1 MCEIAKLH
9 EMLSNAGINH
19 TFMMMDKNI
28 FGADAMQIR
37 IYRDGTF
44 QEELD
49 DVVFHRFSHGYAQ
62 GLLETYNLGECDGF
76 ETAEQVFKGWMEK
89 FFS

>member
-1 MCEIAKLH
+1 MKEMYKLH
-9 EMLSNAGINH
+9 AMLLDAGIPH
-19 TFMMMDKNI
+19 TFNVMDRSI
-28 FGADAMQIR
+28 FGAGALQIR
-37 IYRDGTF
+37 IYKDDAF

-49 DVVFHRFSHGYAQ
+49 DVVFHKFSHGYTQ
-62 GLLETYNLGECDGF
+62 GLLETFNLSECDGY

>member
-1 MCEIAKLH
+1 MSEITKLH
-9 EMLSNAGINH
+9 EMLTNANINH
-19 TFMMMDKNI
+19 TFMPMDKNL

-37 IYRDGTF
+37 IYRDATF

-49 DVVFHRFSHGYAQ
+49 DVVFHRFSHGYTM
-62 GLLETYNLGECDGF
+62 GLLETYVLGECDGF
-76 ETAEQVFKGWMEK
+76 ETAEQVFKGWMEE

>member
-1 MCEIAKLH
+1 MH
-9 EMLSNAGINH
+9 EMNKLQKMLSGAGINH
-19 TFMMMDKNI
+19 TFMIMDANI
-28 FGADAMQIR
+28 FGAGALQIR
-37 IYRDGTF
+37 IYRDDTL

-49 DVVFHRFSHGYAQ
+49 DVVFHRFSHGHAQ
-62 GLLETYNLGECDGF
+62 GLLETYSLGECEGF